1 MLHTLA
7 KRRIVA
13 IALLLGASMPVSA
26 QSSAP
31 AASAAPVP
39 PPQPKLLDPPERVPA
54 PGGEVV
60 FALDQDKQAYDQFH
74 FSFVRRAGDFIYFSG
89 RVAGIRAG
97 SPYDI
102 ETYKSSVRRL
112 FRFLGDELHAVGADY
127 KDIVM
132 IHSFHAFRNGND
144 GPENKR
150 AQFQAFSA
158 VKDEFMQPPYPAWTA
173 VGVDAILVDGALTE
187 ADFVAYAPQEHSK
200 PKRGR

>member
-1 MLHTLA
+1 MFHSLLTRRLSAAALVLGTSMLAEAQTTP
-7 KRRIVA
+7 
-13 IALLLGASMPVSA
+13 ALP
-26 QSSAP
+26 P
-31 AASAAPVP
+31 AAAATPSP
-39 PPQPKLLDPPERVPA
+39 PPEPKLLEPPLHIPA

-60 FALDQDKQAYDQFH
+60 FAYDGDKRAYDDVH
-74 FSFVRRAGDFIYFSG
+74 FSFVRRAGDFLYLSG

-97 SPYDI
+97 CPYNI

-112 FRFLGDELHAVGADY
+112 FKYLGGQLRAAGADY

-132 IHSFHAFRNGND
+132 IHSFHAVRNGND

-150 AQFQAFSA
+150 VQFEAFSA

-187 ADFVAYAPQEHSK
+187 ADFVAYAPQRQRS
-200 PKRGR
+200 R